1 MSETSNSKRM
11 AKNTLFMYFRMGIT
25 MLVTL
30 FTSRIVLQVLGVD
43 DYGIYNIV
51 GSVVVAF
58 SFLSGPLG
66 AATQRFYNFELGK
79 NDTDR
84 LNSVFNHSVI
94 IYSILCAILFV
105 VIEIGGLWFIA
116 NKMQLPPERMY
127 AAQWAFQFSILCF
140 IIGLIRMPFESLII
154 AHERMSF
161 YAYVSIVEVVLKL
174 INVYVLMFVTMDKL
188 ILYAFNQV
196 IIALII
202 IGCIYIF
209 CKKSFQYIYFKRMWD
224 KDMFRSLMSFSGW
237 SLFGSLA
244 SMTANQGLNIL
255 LNVFYGVVVNAA
267 MGIANQVSNAVN
279 QFVINFQIAFR
290 PQLIKSYANNEIA
303 ELRTL
308 ISRTSKFSF
317 LLLFAIACPLIF
329 NLQFLLEIWLGKD
342 SVPEYSDAFTTCILI
357 YALLETLSAPMCTV
371 IQATGRIK
379 TYQLVISAIMFCNIL
394 LSYVFLKLGYP
405 PVVVLEIKCCLDCVY
420 LFTRMFFMR
429 NMVGFSIREYS
440 LKVLLPLIIVVSIS
454 SLVTYL
460 ASHIIDNGWITLF
473 VSTSIFLTIYTPLC
487 LYVGMASNERNKII
501 KFALNKIKK

>member
-1 MSETSNSKRM
+1 
-11 AKNTLFMYFRMGIT
+11 
-25 MLVTL
+25 
-30 FTSRIVLQVLGVD
+30 
-43 DYGIYNIV
+43 
-51 GSVVVAF
+51 
-58 SFLSGPLG
+58 
-66 AATQRFYNFELGK
+66 
-79 NDTDR
+79 
-84 LNSVFNHSVI
+84 
-94 IYSILCAILFV
+94 
-105 VIEIGGLWFIA
+105 
-116 NKMQLPPERMY
+116 
-127 AAQWAFQFSILCF
+127 
-140 IIGLIRMPFESLII
+140 
-154 AHERMSF
+154 
-161 YAYVSIVEVVLKL
+161 
-174 INVYVLMFVTMDKL
+174 MFVTMDKL

-279 QFVINFQIAFR
+279 HFVINFQIAFR

>member
-1 MSETSNSKRM
+1 MSETSNNKRI

-30 FTSRIVLQVLGVD
+30 YTSRVVLQVLGVD

-84 LNSVFNHSVI
+84 VNSEFNHSIV
-94 IYSILCAILFV
+94 IYSILCVILFV

-116 NKMQLPPERMY
+116 NKMQLPPERMH
-127 AAQWAFQFSILCF
+127 AAQWVFQFSVLCF

-154 AHERMSF
+154 AHEKMSF

-174 INVYVLMFVTMDKL
+174 VNVYVLMFVTMDKL

-196 IIALII
+196 IITLII

-209 CKKSFQYIYFKRMWD
+209 CKKSFPYIYFKRMRD
-224 KDMFRSLMSFSGW
+224 KDMFRSLLSFSGW
-237 SLFGSLA
+237 SLVGSLA

-267 MGIANQVSNAVN
+267 MGIANQVNSAVN
-279 QFVINFQIAFR
+279 QFVGNFQIAFR

-303 ELRTL
+303 ELRL
-308 ISRTSKFSF
+308 LMSRTSKFSF
-317 LLLFAIACPLIF
+317 LLLFAITCPLIF
-329 NLQFLLEIWLGKD
+329 NLQFILEFWLGKE
-342 SVPEYSDAFTTCILI
+342 SVPEYTAAFTTCILI

-371 IQATGRIK
+371 VQATGSIK
-379 TYQLVISAIMFCNIL
+379 TYQLVISAIIFCNIL
-394 LSYVFLKLGYP
+394 FSYIFLKLGYP
-405 PVVVLEIKCCLDCVY
+405 PVIVLEIKCCLDFVY
-420 LFTRMFFMR
+420 LFTRMLFMKK
-429 NMVGFSIREYS
+429 MVGLSVRDYS
-440 LKVLLPLIIVVSIS
+440 KKVLLPIIIVVTIS
-454 SLVTYL
+454 SAATYL
-460 ASHIIDNGWITLF
+460 ATQMSDNGWVTLF
-473 VSTSIFLTIYTPLC
+473 TSSAIFLTLYAPLC
-487 LYVGMASNERNKII
+487 LYVGMTTNERRKII
-501 KFALNKIKK
+501 SLVMNKIKK